1 MGTSVRTLADEI
13 AWASASLAEVGID
26 TARLDAE
33 LLMAHLR
40 GGDRARLI
48 LDAHVRADGDLRT
61 RYLALV
67 ARRAGHEP
75 IAYITA
81 KQGFRHLE
89 LAVDPRVLIPR
100 PETELLVEVGLGL
113 PAGTR
118 VVDVGTGSGA
128 IALALKQERP
138 DLEVT
143 GLERSAGALALARH
157 NAARLRLDVAFAV
170 SDLLDDGDYQAVLA
184 NLPYIADAEPL
195 PRSVAAFEPAGA
207 LYGGPDGLAVIRALC
222 DQLAERPAVVT
233 VALEIGA
240 SQGAA
245 VAGLLA
251 AAGFGAVEVRP
262 DLAGL
267 DRVVI
272 GRRTR

>member
-1 MGTSVRTLADEI
+1 MDATVRTLADEL
-13 AWASASLAEVGID
+13 AWATASLAEVGID

-48 LDAHVRADGDLRT
+48 LDADVRADGDLRT

-100 PETELLVEVGLGL
+100 PETELLVEVGLEL
-113 PAGTR
+113 PAGAR

-138 DLEVT
+138 DLAVT
-143 GLERSAGALALARH
+143 GLELSEAALALARH
-157 NAARLRLDVAFAV
+157 NAARLRLEVAFSA
-170 SDLLDDGDYQAVLA
+170 SDLLDDGDYDAVLA
-184 NLPYIADAEPL
+184 NLPYITDGEPL
-195 PRSVAAFEPAGA
+195 PPSVAAFEPARA
-207 LYGGPDGLAVIRALC
+207 LYGGPDGLRVIRALC
-222 DQLAERPAVVT
+222 AQLADRPGVGA

-240 SQGAA
+240 TQGEA
-245 VAGLLA
+245 VAGLLT
-251 AAGFGAVEVRP
+251 AAGFGAVEVRT